1 MSRSD
6 PIRGT
11 RHESRS
17 VSHEES
23 HRCRQLSTARRFR
36 AYSMCDLISTHC
48 LKYGTAASV
57 ILGQS
62 HQMFVEMAF
71 DLSLGFDD
79 EAEAHAIAQQ
89 SSRGTYRKRPGIPEW
104 VQQARTGVELFQP
117 GLAPGE
123 MVGFFVSCF
132 QQQRTSGGGAG
143 HQGLAVVEGLRCDFA
158 GVIHAH
164 EGGGV
169 AFLGFR

>member
-1 MSRSD
+1 
-6 PIRGT
+6 
-11 RHESRS
+11 
-17 VSHEES
+17 
-23 HRCRQLSTARRFR
+23 
-36 AYSMCDLISTHC
+36 MCDLISTHC

-62 HQMFVEMAF
+62 RQMFVEMAF
-71 DLSLGFDD
+71 DLPLGFDD
-79 EAEAHAIAQQ
+79 EAKTHAIAQQ
-89 SSRGTYRKRPGIPEW
+89 SGGGTDRKRAGIPEW

-132 QQQRTSGGGAG
+132 QQQCTSSGGAG
-143 HQGLAVVEGLRCDFA
+143 YQGLAVVESLRCDFA

-169 AFLGFR
+169 ALLGFR